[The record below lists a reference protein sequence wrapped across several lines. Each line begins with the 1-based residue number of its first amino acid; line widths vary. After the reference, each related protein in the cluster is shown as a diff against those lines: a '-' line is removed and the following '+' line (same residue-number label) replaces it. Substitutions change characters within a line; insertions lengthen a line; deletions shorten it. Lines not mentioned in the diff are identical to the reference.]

1 MESNKFFGVTLALL
15 PPIGIYSIVS
25 GITLAVVLIFISVF
39 IYIIDN
45 KNKISLSNPEWR
57 FYVIITILGLISWL
71 TNSSTGWYSSSLFVN
86 NYLNLSINFIAI
98 ILLSYKCNVKYFIW
112 TVIIIAIAA
121 SLICIYQWAMVVLN
135 GTFVTN
141 IYLPWFEINRNIES
155 ISITRPCAFFTEPA
169 HVCMYIAPVLYT
181 SFLMKKYLIS
191 FILICGMLFSTST
204 TGLLLV
210 VIIPCIYFYKKKY
223 LFRYII
229 LMFSILGIGYA
240 FISFFLPDL
249 FDFATA
255 KIGNTDISEN
265 QRLLGP
271 LRYLKYFGVIDC
283 LFGIGLNQ
291 LENFVI
297 NARGGLLM
305 EGSGNYA
312 NSILYMYISYGIIG
326 LMTLVLYLYHNF
338 KKSKNCI
345 GYWIIFL
352 AVLAS
357 DQILFAYFFVYLVTF
372 IILASKIKENR
383 MNFSNDNFNV

>member
-1 MESNKFFGVTLALL
+1 M
-15 PPIGIYSIVS
+15 
-25 GITLAVVLIFISVF
+25 
-39 IYIIDN
+39 
-45 KNKISLSNPEWR
+45 
-57 FYVIITILGLISWL
+57 IITILGLISWL

-229 LMFSILGIGYA
+229 LFFFIL
-240 FISFFLPDL
+240 ISFKF
-249 FDFATA
+249 
-255 KIGNTDISEN
+255 E
-265 QRLLGP
+265 
-271 LRYLKYFGVIDC
+271 
-283 LFGIGLNQ
+283 Q
-291 LENFVI
+291 L
-297 NARGGLLM
+297 
-305 EGSGNYA
+305 
-312 NSILYMYISYGIIG
+312 
-326 LMTLVLYLYHNF
+326 
-338 KKSKNCI
+338 
-345 GYWIIFL
+345 
-352 AVLAS
+352 
-357 DQILFAYFFVYLVTF
+357 
-372 IILASKIKENR
+372 
-383 MNFSNDNFNV
+383 